1 MMATAAPAPAHA
13 KTEGLGLGGILL
25 PQELGGSG
33 MTEVTSF
40 QNQNLRRSSKQR
52 VRHSPSLSSPPSL
65 APFANS
71 LGSKSSATSL
81 SASVPTA
88 TRSRKSASFHHLS
101 GDVIS
106 YPVISRVDAA
116 STYIPPATV
125 PPIPADAKSSARDPG
140 PLSAPTAPAPSA
152 EAKRKISKSRPPPIK
167 VSNSTHSSF
176 LSPFRSR
183 FGKEKETTP
192 EKEKGEKESKEEQ
205 GRRSKVDSLIA
216 QNQAAIDNALPS
228 FAPSQSASSAY
239 PDEIVDISLAPQTQP
254 STSAPPSQTAHYA
267 SIEASVLDA
276 YLEQDSPSRPP
287 SPPAQPS
294 RRAHRRATSEESPSI
309 VQNAFTR
316 VDGGTLASRPRTMY
330 TSSSTTTPAAT
341 TASSWARRPSR
352 VSPPPSH
359 AAKLE
364 NPGFASSAGLK
375 SRERRQKSVSSAAGQ
390 ARTDD
395 AFFAPSTPSVSS
407 RRPSAAVSTRTVD
420 GGNSI
425 GISVREGYSAQR
437 EIGRAVLVPE
447 EGLTVSLRGYTRPEE
462 VEVSWVCVPSVDEGG
477 RSYTTWEMRL
487 RPRPAASSFAI
498 PPLPATPTLPA
509 KATPVRARTPSTT
522 AATFLNYRMSGSSS
536 STLPPPPPADLSG
549 MYPPTSTAGPS
560 SDRFG
565 ASEGPAEPP
574 LPPRKLSNRS
584 EGSSQGG
591 SMSSESS
598 MMTTPSTPRRGKLS
612 VSSVAT
618 SIMDSHPPF
627 DLEALVSK
635 PSFSSDLLGAVEQGD
650 LPSSRQRTSRLSS
663 YAPGTEPFQRNRQFS
678 IDEEGIMN
686 RAVSFSV
693 GPGVAHKPK
702 SPRHHR
708 FGCYIPPVVQSGGAD
723 FAQLAAEAKRRSQTA
738 PGNSQV
744 VEGVEEEIASPA
756 SPAQKVR
763 KASMFAPGGQT
774 SESDS
779 DVAGSKG
786 FFASRSSRRKGSL
799 TAPTGLSFAD
809 MPPAA
814 GQTKA
819 KNPSPLRMLQQ
830 GDLFDHDL
838 KTPTTPGFSLPALAA
853 SASIVPPPTIPLPG
867 LPADRSSTAS
877 NTSTT
882 SDSSFAGVGGDI
894 SDSEVDDVE
903 SASIRLVEARQGKR
917 MLSRWSDTE
926 DGEDEEATTS
936 WGRLPDAATD

>member
-1 MMATAAPAPAHA
+1 MATAGPAPAHA

-33 MTEVTSF
+33 MTEVTSLQS
-40 QNQNLRRSSKQR
+40 QNMRRSSKQR
-52 VRHSPSLSSPPSL
+52 IRHSPSLSSPPSL

-71 LGSKSSATSL
+71 LGSKSSTNSL

-88 TRSRKSASFHHLS
+88 SRSRKSASFHQLS

-116 STYIPPATV
+116 PTYIPPATV
-125 PPIPADAKSSARDPG
+125 PPIPADAKSSVRDPG
-140 PLSAPTAPAPSA
+140 PLSAPTTPAPSA
-152 EAKRKISKSRPPPIK
+152 DAKRKISKSRPPPIK

-192 EKEKGEKESKEEQ
+192 EKEKGEKESKKEQ

-216 QNQAAIDNALPS
+216 ENQAAIAAALPS
-228 FAPSQSASSAY
+228 FAPSESTSSAY
-239 PDEIVDISLAPQTQP
+239 PDQILDISLAPHTQP
-254 STSAPPSQTAHYA
+254 PTSAPPSQTAHYA

-276 YLEQDSPSRPP
+276 YLDQDSPSQPP
-287 SPPAQPS
+287 SPPAQSS

-309 VQNAFTR
+309 VQNAFAR
-316 VDGGTLASRPRTMY
+316 VGGGSLASRPRTMY
-330 TSSSTTTPAAT
+330 TSSSTATPAAT
-341 TASSWARRPSR
+341 SASSWTRRPSR

-364 NPGFASSAGLK
+364 NVGTAGSSGLK

-390 ARTDD
+390 ARIDD
-395 AFFAPSTPSVSS
+395 AFFAPSTPPVSS
-407 RRPSAAVSTRTVD
+407 RRPSGAVSTRTVD

-425 GISVREGYSAQR
+425 GISVREGNSAQR

-447 EGLTVSLRGYTRPEE
+447 EGLTVSLRGYTRPED

-487 RPRPAASSFAI
+487 RPRPAASSSAI
-498 PPLPATPTLPA
+498 PPLPATPTPPP
-509 KATPVRARTPSTT
+509 KATPIRARTPSTT

-536 STLPPPPPADLSG
+536 GTLPPPPAPADLSG
-549 MYPPTSTAGPS
+549 MYPPTSTAGSS

-565 ASEGPAEPP
+565 VTEGSSQPP

-708 FGCYIPPVVQSGGAD
+708 FGCYIPPVVQSGGAE

-738 PGNSQV
+738 GGNSQV
-744 VEGVEEEIASPA
+744 VEGVEEEIASSA

-763 KASMFAPGGQT
+763 KASMAAREGQT

-799 TAPTGLSFAD
+799 TAPTGLSFGD
-809 MPPAA
+809 MPPAT

-838 KTPTTPGFSLPALAA
+838 ETPTKPTFALPSLVA
-853 SASIVPPPTIPLPG
+853 SATIVPPPTIPLPG
-867 LPADRSSTAS
+867 LPADRLSTAS
-877 NTSTT
+877 DASTT

-936 WGRLPDAATD
+936 WGRLPDAVAD